1 MLWDFVRRRVKAS
14 RVKDQTESKII
25 SSFDND
31 VIKYSMWFSDKRAQI
46 IKENDIG
53 TMSISVGYSGYI
65 LYVAMTNSSTLS
77 KTKNENEL
85 KTTWI

>member
-1 MLWDFVRRRVKAS
+1 
-14 RVKDQTESKII
+14 
-25 SSFDND
+25 
-31 VIKYSMWFSDKRAQI
+31 MWFSDKRAQI